1 MSLTLYSNL
10 NCSGHCTW
18 WKTCQLS
25 VIVHKSY
32 SKGQNSNH
40 PVEEEKLGNSHA
52 IIEELSHQQE
62 KLKVHCNLSKFKP
75 HKAAGISWTP
85 SPPQREDNKVNI
97 RINEQTNHIEPKAST
112 VEKRYKIRTWVL
124 SWPAWFEDE
133 NQRQWFSYLCLEKN
147 VKLIYHFQN
156 IV

>member
-97 RINEQTNHIEPKAST
+97 RINEQIILSPKHQQLKKDIKSEHEFWADLLGSRTKTKDNDSHIF
-112 VEKRYKIRTWVL
+112 
-124 SWPAWFEDE
+124 AWKKM
-133 NQRQWFSYLCLEKN
+133 L
-147 VKLIYHFQN
+147 KLTYHFQK